1 MGIRQD
7 FVRITAEQLAE
18 LEQLAIDQDTLS
30 PEDISTRIYQACN
43 RRSHLQQY
51 IMVPLDEL
59 SPEQA
64 CYKFTIEKSYWSLLE
79 DLMIQLVRDQVIDW
93 WPIHEDYPVHIGDL
107 WPCYS
112 YIYLIFHHELV
123 PLLNLLQHVPY
134 EQLKQAF
141 DADFA
146 EFTDMTFEEKQGV
159 YNVVLSCLDSIRIM
173 AQQAHAANE
182 SIIWYIS

>member
-1 MGIRQD
+1 MGVRQS

-18 LEQLAIDQDTLS
+18 LEQIAIEHSSLS
-30 PEDISTRIYQACN
+30 YAEISPQLYQVLD

-51 IMVPLDEL
+51 TMVPLDKL

-64 CYKFTIEKSYWSLLE
+64 YYKFTIEKSYWSLLE
-79 DLMIQLVRDQVIDW
+79 DLMVQLIRDQVVDW

-112 YIYLIFHHELV
+112 YIYLIFHHELA
-123 PLLNLLQHVPY
+123 PLLDLLQHVPY

-146 EFTDMTFEEKQGV
+146 EFTDMTVEEKQGV